1 MTRNTRAAM
10 TAIALATLLAG
21 LAAPVAAQEQPP
33 EPVAILKVD
42 SGEVK
47 VSDGGD
53 FLAGATGQPLV
64 EGNRVMLP
72 VDAQAR
78 LVYDDNCVVELK
90 TPGVFVVER
99 ECKKL
104 AALPPKPVSGAM
116 IGGIIGGAVLI
127 GVAAGGGGGDDP
139 PPPVSR

>member
-1 MTRNTRAAM
+1 MTSNTRAAM
-10 TAIALATLLAG
+10 TAIALATLMAG
-21 LAAPVAAQEQPP
+21 LAAPVAAQEQA

-72 VDAQAR
+72 AEAKAR
-78 LVYDDNCVVELK
+78 LVYDEDCVVELN

-116 IGGIIGGAVLI
+116 VGAVVGGAVLL
-127 GVAAGGGGGDDP
+127 GVAAGGGGGDSS
-139 PPPVSR
+139 PPVSR